1 MGVNILMFL
10 HPPRSR
16 RGWWLLSFLP
26 PLTLLTEP
34 SFLKQITAWPL
45 SDRPPMA
52 PMAHKVGNSPQSL
65 QGCAITTPLYVPPC
79 QHKRHTSP
87 PPLGLPWHPHGR
99 ATLSLLTRGVEGRPQ
114 PRPPRPC
121 RSSLGCLRLRTPR
134 AGGRGRAPSP
144 AALWPPALH
153 PGLTALPG
161 WQGSPA
167 GLRKGSGAPSP
178 GPGRRAAQEWRPR
191 WGRSVSRPRPV
202 LLSFGA
208 SRFWARARSPSPARL
223 ASPADL

>member
-16 RGWWLLSFLP
+16 RGWRLLSFLP

-45 SDRPPMA
+45 SDRPPVA

-87 PPLGLPWHPHGR
+87 PPLY
-99 ATLSLLTRGVEGRPQ
+99 SLT
-114 PRPPRPC
+114 
-121 RSSLGCLRLRTPR
+121 
-134 AGGRGRAPSP
+134 SP
-144 AALWPPALH
+144 
-153 PGLTALPG
+153 
-161 WQGSPA
+161 
-167 GLRKGSGAPSP
+167 
-178 GPGRRAAQEWRPR
+178 E
-191 WGRSVSRPRPV
+191 
-202 LLSFGA
+202 LLSQCMNCSQCLSWPFILPVYFLVILKDTA
-208 SRFWARARSPSPARL
+208 QMTHPPECLLPLSPFYYMPYDNSGIILTVRNMGVCQTHTTMLKSLYFLQPNA
-223 ASPADL
+223 